1 MRSLCHTS
9 GFRSCRCLLNV
20 LVIVGGVGCLRLALV
35 DVADV
40 CLKLVAWA
48 GRLKELILLKAKDV
62 FLVAV
67 SLQVDIPFVCVVG

>member
-9 GFRSCRCLLNV
+9 GFRSCRCLLCFGH
-20 LVIVGGVGCLRLALV
+20 GGVGCLRLALV
-35 DVADV
+35 DVGDV

-48 GRLKELILLKAKDV
+48 GRLKELILLKAEDV

-67 SLQVDIPFVCVVG
+67 YLQVDIPFVCVVG